1 MGRSVILRRY
11 RSGRG
16 SRRGIA
22 RSLSIFIAAAS
33 RTSLSAL
40 DALAYFKGLD
50 SALGLEALYFRETIV
65 TVRVLRIV
73 AIGE

>member
-22 RSLSIFIAAAS
+22 RSLSIFTVAAS
-33 RTSLSAL
+33 RISLSVLNTFAR
-40 DALAYFKGLD
+40 FKGLD
-50 SALGLEALYFRETIV
+50 SALGLEALCFRETIV
-65 TVRVLRIV
+65 IV
-73 AIGE
+73 